1 MKYFWTLLEWSPT
14 RNIQFVIWQYYCRLP
29 ITNLTINLSK
39 QLDYR
44 YFWNHTLSTA
54 YFSTI
59 NGFHRCYEKL
69 LHLYYKI
76 FNLMERLIIVICKWV
91 SRFIYDERQNDSIHK
106 NYKWWVSSLFSTNG
120 LVLYFFLFLNAGNKK
135 RLFDKLLSIYK
146 RCMVRALAI

>member
-44 YFWNHTLSTA
+44 YF
-54 YFSTI
+54 
-59 NGFHRCYEKL
+59 HRCYEKL
-69 LHLYYKI
+69 LHLWCKI